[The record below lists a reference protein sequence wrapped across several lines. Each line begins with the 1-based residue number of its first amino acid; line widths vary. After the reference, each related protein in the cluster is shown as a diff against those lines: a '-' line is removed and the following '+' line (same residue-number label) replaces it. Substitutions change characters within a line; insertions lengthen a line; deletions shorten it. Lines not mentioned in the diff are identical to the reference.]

1 MLLPPFLPMSTTVVF
16 VGYYNTMAYRFFR
29 DVHAK
34 HVRTASNMMSRQWSA
49 AECGDCG
56 GRQPVSPTRAY
67 AISGRA
73 VSGFFLFWFSRTVL
87 TFSQSRRR
95 RTDARVSAKNN
106 RKTAA
111 SDYITRAPTRTHTT
125 TTTAVVT
132 AASGS
137 SGSSSSSIVVP

>member
-1 MLLPPFLPMSTTVVF
+1 MLLPPFLPMSTTAVF

-73 VSGFFLFWFSRTVL
+73 VSGFFYFDSRELFSLFHSRDDDGRTHVSPQKIIGKPL
-87 TFSQSRRR
+87 PAIISRAHQHAHTRRR
-95 RTDARVSAKNN
+95 RR
-106 RKTAA
+106 R
-111 SDYITRAPTRTHTT
+111 
-125 TTTAVVT
+125 
-132 AASGS
+132 
-137 SGSSSSSIVVP
+137 